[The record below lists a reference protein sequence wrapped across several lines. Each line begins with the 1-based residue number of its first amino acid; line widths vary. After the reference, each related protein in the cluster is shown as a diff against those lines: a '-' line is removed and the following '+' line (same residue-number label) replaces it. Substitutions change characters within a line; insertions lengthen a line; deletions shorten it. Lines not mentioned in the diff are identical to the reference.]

1 MTTLQTALSYAERGW
16 LVVPLHNPKQGVCSC
31 RKKNCSSP
39 GKHPR
44 TDHGLK
50 DGSKDPR
57 QIESWWAK
65 WPDANLGI
73 LTGQESGLLVLD
85 VDGED
90 GKASLQQLLA
100 AHSSLPKTLRV
111 KTGRTGTD
119 GKRKGC
125 HYYFRAPA
133 GTAIRNSAGI
143 LGKGLDIRADG
154 GYVVAPPS
162 LHPSGLLYQWLTP
175 EPPLADVPPWML
187 AELAATKPA
196 PEAPRAQGEAIA
208 EGGRNHALASLAG
221 TMRRAAMTLDAI
233 EAALMKE
240 NDARCKPPLPAS
252 EVREIARSVARYEPA
267 APVRSFDPPE
277 QTVARYEPAAPVRS
291 FDPPEQTVAS
301 QPPRQMPAPLGEAA
315 YYGLAGEFTRL
326 VGPETEADPAALLF
340 QFLASMGSIIGRGPH
355 FRVGAARH
363 YANLFMVIVGNS
375 AKARKGTSWG
385 EVHAACELIDRKW
398 WKRRIT
404 SGLSTGEGLI
414 HAVRDEIRES
424 VPIKEKGK
432 VAEYQEQVT
441 DPGEED
447 KRLLCVES
455 ELGRALQAAA
465 RDGNTLSPVI
475 RLSWDGDALR
485 VLTKNSRET
494 CAEPHISIIGHIT
507 NTELQRLLS
516 ESDAANGFANRFL
529 WVCSTRSRYLPLGG
543 TVDAAA
549 LSFFC
554 DRARDAVT
562 FARNVEEVAW
572 APEAV
577 ERWVAEYPQ
586 LSEGKPGLLGQVTA
600 RAEAQAL
607 RLALV
612 CALLDKSA
620 EIRLAHLEAA
630 LELWRYCSDSAAFIF
645 GASLGDPL
653 ADAILEGLRTHP
665 EGMTRTDVSNH
676 FGRNKSKPAL
686 DAAIAVA
693 QRNGSLRIEKRETG
707 GRDVEVLQLVSA

>member
-1 MTTLQTALSYAERGW
+1 MTTLKAALAYAARGW

-31 RKKNCSSP
+31 RKKGCNSP

-44 TDHGLK
+44 TEHGLN
-50 DGSKDPR
+50 DASKDPK
-57 QIESWWAK
+57 QIARWWEK

-73 LTGQESGLLVLD
+73 LTGQESGLVVLD
-85 VDGED
+85 VDGID
-90 GKASLQQLLA
+90 GKASLQALTA
-100 AHSSLPKTLRV
+100 AHGGFPKALCV

-119 GKRKGC
+119 GKHKGA
-125 HYYFRAPA
+125 HYYFRAPV
-133 GTAIRNSAGI
+133 GVPIRNSAGI

-162 LHPSGLLYQWLTP
+162 LHPSGLVYEWLAP
-175 EPPLADVPPWML
+175 EQPISDVPPWML
-187 AELAATKPA
+187 AKLVGAKPA
-196 PEAPRAQGEAIA
+196 PVAQTPPAQGEVIA
-208 EGGRNHALASLAG
+208 EGRRNDVLASLAG
-221 TMRRAAMTLDAI
+221 SMRRRGMTPEAI

-240 NDARCKPPLPAS
+240 NDARCKPPLAAS
-252 EVREIARSVARYEPA
+252 EVREIARSVARYPPA
-267 APVRSFDPPE
+267 APVRGTELAPE
-277 QTVARYEPAAPVRS
+277 P
-291 FDPPEQTVAS
+291 VAS
-301 QPPRQMPAPLGEAA
+301 KPPRQMPAPLGEAA
-315 YYGLAGEFTRL
+315 YYGLAGEFARL

-340 QFLASMGSIIGRGPH
+340 QFLAAIGSIIGRGPH
-355 FRVGAARH
+355 YRVGAAKH

-385 EVHAACELIDRKW
+385 EVHGACELIDLSW

-424 VPIKEKGK
+424 VAIKEGGK

-441 DPGEED
+441 DPGEPD

-455 ELGRALQAAA
+455 ELGRALQSAA

-475 RLSWDGDALR
+475 RLAWDGDALR

-494 CAEPHISIIGHIT
+494 CAGPHISIIGHIT

-529 WVCSTRSRYLPLGG
+529 WVCSTRSKCLAFGG
-543 TVDAAA
+543 KVD
-549 LSFFC
+549 
-554 DRARDAVT
+554 RDALALFCERVRAAVN
-562 FARNVEEVAW
+562 FARTVGEVAW
-572 APEAV
+572 APNAAQ
-577 ERWVAEYPQ
+577 RWADEYPQ
-586 LSEGKPGLLGQVTA
+586 LSEGKPGLFGLVTA
-600 RAEAQAL
+600 RAEAQTI

-620 EIRLAHLEAA
+620 EIRMEHLRAA

-645 GASLGDPL
+645 GASLCDPL
-653 ADAILEGLRTHP
+653 ADAILGELRTHP
-665 EGMTRTDVSNH
+665 EGMTRTDLSAH
-676 FGRNKSKPAL
+676 FDRNKSKAQLDTSIAL
-686 DAAIAVA
+686 A
-693 QRNGSLRIEKRETG
+693 QSNGLLRIERRDTR
-707 GRDVEVLQLVSA
+707 GRPLEVLHLVSV